1 MEKGSGRGPE
11 EGTEIPDSLYSRTLL
26 LFHQG
31 GISANIPT
39 ISQGK
44 DFYSILFR
52 SILKVQHL
60 DPGRLICLFSVI
72 PAVANYYGGLHGG
85 AVAAIVELV
94 SIACARTVVD
104 EDKELFLGELSMS
117 YLSAAPTNV
126 MVKVRWLVPPIP
138 LPRSTN
144 SWVAINER
152 AEVTVD
158 ASVVRSGRNVTV
170 IAVEFKMKKT
180 GKLAYTGRATFY
192 STPIAKL

>member
-117 YLSAAPTNV
+117 YLSAAPTN
-126 MVKVRWLVPPIP
+126 
-138 LPRSTN
+138 
-144 SWVAINER
+144 

>member
-1 MEKGSGRGPE
+1 MLTKSKYFQILSLKLKKFFLLLYPWNTKPKYFNFFLFFLLCGVSCQTKRHTCCSIGAGCVDWEMEKGSGRGPE

-72 PAVANYYGGLHGG
+72 PAVAVIKPLLNF
-85 AVAAIVELV
+85 
-94 SIACARTVVD
+94 
-104 EDKELFLGELSMS
+104 LFFLISPS
-117 YLSAAPTNV
+117 PC
-126 MVKVRWLVPPIP
+126 W
-138 LPRSTN
+138 
-144 SWVAINER
+144 
-152 AEVTVD
+152 
-158 ASVVRSGRNVTV
+158 
-170 IAVEFKMKKT
+170 
-180 GKLAYTGRATFY
+180 
-192 STPIAKL
+192 